1 MKKPAGFE
9 ASRRKAAN
17 LAGDLKKTTEIIN
30 RAIIKSEKQQG
41 KIDKVRDEMDLLI
54 KMVGAW
60 ARGEYRRV
68 PLKTI
73 ITGLAAL
80 LYFVNPIDMIPDFL
94 LGLGFLDDVT
104 VIAFVFNSIRKDIG
118 EFSQWCVDQ
127 KRQSGEIKEGN
138 DYGLQ

>member
-9 ASRRKAAN
+9 SSRRKAAN
-17 LAGDLKKTTEIIN
+17 LAGDIKKTTEIIN
-30 RAIIKSEKQQG
+30 RALIKYEKQKG

-80 LYFVNPIDMIPDFL
+80 LYFLNPVDMIPDFL
-94 LGLGFLDDVT
+94 LGLGFVDDVT
-104 VIAFVFNSIRKDIG
+104 VISFVFNSIRKDIG
-118 EFSQWCVDQ
+118 EFSQWHLEHTG
-127 KRQSGEIKEGN
+127 QSNNVIEGN
-138 DYGLQ
+138 

>member
-17 LAGDLKKTTEIIN
+17 LYGDIKKTTEIIN

-54 KMVGAW
+54 RMVGAW
-60 ARGEYRRV
+60 TRGEYRRV
-68 PLKTI
+68 PVKTI

-80 LYFVNPIDMIPDFL
+80 LYFVNPVDMIPDFL

-104 VIAFVFNSIRKDIG
+104 IISFVFNSIRKDIG
-118 EFSQWCVDQ
+118 EFSQWHLEQ
-127 KRQSGEIKEGN
+127 TGQSNNVKEGN
-138 DYGLQ
+138 